1 MTGLLLLDLDDPKLI
16 EQTKNLAHVDSNI
29 LIQWLRRLEQEQN
42 DKYKTECVKCSWFV
56 TDEQK
61 CSLSG
66 KNKTINDGCALIMR
80 G

>member
-1 MTGLLLLDLDDPKLI
+1 MTGLLLLDLDDPRLI
-16 EQTKNLAHVDSNI
+16 EQTKHLAHIDSNI
-29 LIQWLRRLEQEQN
+29 LLQWLRRLEQEQN

-56 TDEQK
+56 ADEQK

-66 KNKTINDGCALIMR
+66 KNKAINDGCTLIMK